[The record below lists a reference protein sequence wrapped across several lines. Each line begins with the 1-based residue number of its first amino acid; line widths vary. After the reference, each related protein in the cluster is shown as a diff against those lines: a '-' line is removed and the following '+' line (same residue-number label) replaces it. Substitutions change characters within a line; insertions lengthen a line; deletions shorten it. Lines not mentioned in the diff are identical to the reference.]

1 MAKIKSGILSKVQ
14 GKVAGVVG
22 ATWKGQNYLRELVK
36 PGNPNTPAQ
45 QLQRGKM
52 SVAVKASRTFLAP
65 VLTRFVS
72 KFVKNMSAYNWF
84 VKQNIAS
91 AASEDSKIKDLMLS
105 FGSMTPPSFIADDVS
120 LQGLGLNVENLV
132 APAVPAGHQCLA
144 IIGICTPD
152 AETSSYAIKAASLS
166 PTKTTVTAP
175 LSLEFTGEIF
185 ITVFFADV
193 TDYGT
198 ASQKVWAVSNSA
210 TLKFT
215 VV

>member
-84 VKQNIAS
+84 VKQNIGT
-91 AASEDSKIKDLMLS
+91 AASPSTDIRDLMLS
-105 FGSMTPPSFIADDVS
+105 FGTMTPPVVNPADMDNDIS
-120 LQGLGLNVENLV
+120 DINFRNLV
-132 APAVPAGHQCLA
+132 APAVPAGHTCHF
-144 IIGICTPD
+144 IGGVCMKD
-152 AETSSYAIKAASLS
+152 ASKSGYMVSASLPPGAMAVQAVPCS
-166 PTKTTVTAP
+166 PEANEEYFV
-175 LSLEFTGEIF
+175 SG
-185 ITVFFADV
+185 FFADV
-193 TDYGT
+193 TDFGT
-198 ASQKVWAVSNSA
+198 ASEKVWAISNSS
-210 TLKFT
+210 TGVFT
-215 VV
+215 AV

>member
-65 VLTRFVS
+65 VLSPFVG

-84 VKQNIAS
+84 VKQNIAN

-120 LQGLGLNVENLV
+120 LQGLGLNIENLV
-132 APAVPAGHQCLA
+132 APAVPAGHKCLA

-152 AETSSYAIKAASLS
+152 AETSSYAIKEASIA
-166 PTKTTVTAP
+166 PVKTTVTAP
-175 LSLEFTGEIF
+175 LVLEFEGEIF

-210 TLKFT
+210 TLKHT
-215 VV
+215 V

>member
-84 VKQNIAS
+84 VKQNIGT
-91 AASEDSKIKDLMLS
+91 AASPSTDIKDLMLS
-105 FGSMTPPSFIADDVS
+105 FGTMTPPVVIGDDMDNDVS
-120 LQGLGLNVENLV
+120 SINFRNLE
-132 APAVPAGHQCLA
+132 APAVPAGHTCHFV
-144 IIGICTPD
+144 GGVCTPD
-152 AETSSYAIKAASLS
+152 AKKSGYFISPSLPAGAMAPQAVPCS
-166 PTKTTVTAP
+166 PEANDVF
-175 LSLEFTGEIF
+175 LVSG
-185 ITVFFADV
+185 FFADV
-193 TDYGT
+193 TDFGT
-198 ASQKVWAVSNSA
+198 ANEKVWAISNSS
-210 TLKFT
+210 TDEFT
-215 VV
+215 VA

>member
-45 QLQRGKM
+45 QLPRGKM

-65 VLTRFVS
+65 VLSPFVG

-84 VKQNIAS
+84 VKQNIATS
-91 AASEDSKIKDLMLS
+91 ASEDTKIKDLMLS
-105 FGSMTPPSFIADDVS
+105 FGSMAPPSFIADDVS
-120 LQGLGLNVENLV
+120 LQGAGINVENLV

-144 IIGICTPD
+144 VIGICTPD

-166 PTKTTVTAP
+166 PTTTTVTAP
-175 LSLEFTGEIF
+175 LALEFTGEIF

>member
-84 VKQNIAS
+84 VKQNIADS
-91 AASEDSKIKDLMLS
+91 ASQTTDIKDLMLS
-105 FGSMTPPSFIADDVS
+105 FGSMTPPVVIGDDMDNEVS
-120 LQGLGLNVENLV
+120 GINFRNLV
-132 APAVPAGHQCLA
+132 APAVPAGHTCHFV
-144 IIGICTPD
+144 GGVCKKD
-152 AETSSYAIKAASLS
+152 ASKSGYMVSPSLQPGAMAPQKVLCS
-166 PTKTTVTAP
+166 P
-175 LSLEFTGEIF
+175 EHGEKYL
-185 ITVFFADV
+185 VSGFFADV
-193 TDYGT
+193 TDFGT
-198 ASQKVWAVSNSA
+198 ASEKVWAVSNSS
-210 TLKFT
+210 TDEFT
-215 VV
+215 AG

>member
-65 VLTRFVS
+65 VLSPFVG
-72 KFVKNMSAYNWF
+72 KLVKNMSAYNWF

-91 AASEDSKIKDLMLS
+91 AASEDTKIKDLMLS
-105 FGSMTPPSFIADDVS
+105 FGSMTPPSFIADDIS
-120 LQGLGLNVENLV
+120 LQGQGLNVEGLL
-132 APAVPAGHQCLA
+132 APAVPAGHKCMA

-152 AETSSYAIKAASLS
+152 AETSSYAIKEASIRPLN
-166 PTKTTVTAP
+166 TTVTAP
-175 LSLEFTGEIF
+175 LVLEFTGEIF
-185 ITVFFADV
+185 VTVFFADV

-198 ASQKVWAVSNSA
+198 ASQKVWGISNSA
-210 TLKFT
+210 TLKYT

>member
-65 VLTRFVS
+65 VLSPFVG

-84 VKQNIAS
+84 VKQNIATS
-91 AASEDSKIKDLMLS
+91 ASADTEIKDLMLS

-120 LQGLGLNVENLV
+120 LQGAGLNVENLV

-144 IIGICTPD
+144 IIGVCTPD

-175 LSLEFTGEIF
+175 LALEFTGEIF

-215 VV
+215 AV

>member
-65 VLTRFVS
+65 VLSPFVG

-84 VKQNIAS
+84 VKQNIATS
-91 AASEDSKIKDLMLS
+91 ASENTEIKDLMLS

-120 LQGLGLNVENLV
+120 LQGAGINVENLV

-144 IIGICTPD
+144 VIGICTPD

-166 PTKTTVTAP
+166 PTTTTVTAP
-175 LSLEFTGEIF
+175 LALEFTGEIF

>member
-84 VKQNIAS
+84 VKQNIADS
-91 AASEDSKIKDLMLS
+91 ASASTDIKDLQLS
-105 FGSMTPPSFIADDVS
+105 FGSMTPPVVIADDMDNEINS
-120 LQGLGLNVENLV
+120 INFRNLV
-132 APAVPAGHQCLA
+132 APAVPAGHTCHF
-144 IIGICTPD
+144 IGGVCKKD
-152 AETSSYAIKAASLS
+152 ASKSGYMISASL
-166 PTKTTVTAP
+166 PAGAMAP
-175 LSLEFTGEIF
+175 QKVPGTPEAGEEYL
-185 ITVFFADV
+185 VSGFFADV

-198 ASQKVWAVSNSA
+198 ANEKVWAISNSS
-210 TLKFT
+210 TDVFT
-215 VV
+215 AA

>member
-65 VLTRFVS
+65 VLSPFVG

-105 FGSMTPPSFIADDVS
+105 FGSMTPPSFVADDVS
-120 LQGLGLNVENLV
+120 LVGTGMNVENLV
-132 APAVPAGHQCLA
+132 APAVPAGHKCMA

-152 AETSSYAIKAASLS
+152 AATSSYAIKEASLS
-166 PTKTTVTAP
+166 PLATTVTAP
-175 LSLEFTGEIF
+175 LVLEFTGEIF

-210 TLKFT
+210 TLKYT

>member
-65 VLTRFVS
+65 VLSPFVG

-84 VKQNIAS
+84 VKQNIAN
-91 AASEDSKIKDLMLS
+91 ATSEDSKIKDLMLS
-105 FGSMTPPSFIADDVS
+105 FGSLTPPAFIAGDVS

-132 APAVPAGHQCLA
+132 APAVPAGHKCLA
-144 IIGICTPD
+144 IVGICTPD
-152 AETSSYAIKAASLS
+152 AETSSYAIKEASIA
-166 PTKTTVTAP
+166 PVKTTVTAP
-175 LSLEFTGEIF
+175 LFLEFEGEIF

-198 ASQKVWAVSNSA
+198 ASQKVWAISNSA
-210 TLKFT
+210 TLKYT
-215 VV
+215 V

>member
-22 ATWKGQNYLRELVK
+22 ATWKGKNYLRELVK

-91 AASEDSKIKDLMLS
+91 AASPSTDIKDLMLS
-105 FGSMTPPSFIADDVS
+105 FGTMTPPVIIGGDMDNDVD
-120 LQGLGLNVENLV
+120 GINFRNLV
-132 APAVPAGHQCLA
+132 APAVPAGHTCHFIA
-144 IIGICTPD
+144 GVCKPD
-152 AETSSYAIKAASLS
+152 ASKSGYMISESLTAGAMAPQKVPLS
-166 PTKTTVTAP
+166 PVA
-175 LSLEFTGEIF
+175 LEKYLVSG
-185 ITVFFADV
+185 FFADV

-198 ASQKVWAVSNSA
+198 ANEKVWAISNSS
-210 TLKFT
+210 TDEFT
-215 VV
+215 AA

>member
-175 LSLEFTGEIF
+175 LALEFTGEIF
-185 ITVFFADV
+185 STVFFADV

>member
-84 VKQNIAS
+84 VKQNIGT
-91 AASEDSKIKDLMLS
+91 AASPSTDIRDLMLS
-105 FGSMTPPSFIADDVS
+105 FGSVTPPIVIGADMDND
-120 LQGLGLNVENLV
+120 LGAINFRNLV
-132 APAVPAGHQCLA
+132 APAVPSGHTCHFIGGVCMKNASKSGYMVSPALTAGA
-144 IIGICTPD
+144 
-152 AETSSYAIKAASLS
+152 
-166 PTKTTVTAP
+166 VAP
-175 LSLEFTGEIF
+175 QAVPVALENGE
-185 ITVFFADV
+185 VYLVSGFFADV
-193 TDYGT
+193 TDFGL
-198 ASQKVWAVSNSA
+198 ASEKVWAISNTS
-210 TLKFT
+210 TDVFT
-215 VV
+215 AA

>member
-65 VLTRFVS
+65 VLSPFVG

-84 VKQNIAS
+84 VKQNIAN

-105 FGSMTPPSFIADDVS
+105 FGSLTPPSFIADDVS
-120 LQGLGLNVENLV
+120 LQGLGLNVENLT
-132 APAVPAGHQCLA
+132 APAVPAGHKCMA

-152 AETSSYAIKAASLS
+152 ADISSYAIKEASLA
-166 PTKTTVTAP
+166 PVKTTVTAP
-175 LSLEFTGEIF
+175 LVLEFEGEIF

-215 VV
+215 A

>member
-84 VKQNIAS
+84 VKQNIGE
-91 AASEDSKIKDLMLS
+91 AASSNTKIKSLMVS
-105 FGSMTPPSFIADDVS
+105 FGSMTPPIVIGDDMD
-120 LQGLGLNVENLV
+120 NDTTDINFRNLV
-132 APAVPAGHQCLA
+132 APAVPAGHTCHF
-144 IIGICTPD
+144 IGCVCTKD
-152 AETSSYAIKAASLS
+152 AKKSGYMVSNALQPGAMAVQSVTCS
-166 PTKTTVTAP
+166 PEA
-175 LSLEFTGEIF
+175 GEEYF
-185 ITVFFADV
+185 VSGFFADV
-193 TDYGT
+193 TDFEL
-198 ASQKVWAVSNSA
+198 ASEKVWAISNSSVSE
-210 TLKFT
+210 FT
-215 VV
+215 AA

>member
-36 PGNPNTPAQ
+36 PGNPKTPAQ

-84 VKQNIAS
+84 VKQNIAA
-91 AASEDSKIKDLMLS
+91 AASPSTDIKDLMLS
-105 FGSMTPPSFIADDVS
+105 FGSMTPPIVIGDDMDNDS
-120 LQGLGLNVENLV
+120 GAINFRNLV
-132 APAVPAGHQCLA
+132 APAVPAGHTCHF
-144 IIGICTPD
+144 IGAVCMKN
-152 AETSSYAIKAASLS
+152 ALKSGYMVSASLPSGAMS
-166 PTKTTVTAP
+166 PQAVPVA
-175 LSLEFTGEIF
+175 LEDGEAYL
-185 ITVFFADV
+185 VSGFFADV
-193 TDYGT
+193 TDFGL
-198 ASQKVWAVSNSA
+198 ASEKVWAISNTS
-210 TLKFT
+210 TDVFT
-215 VV
+215 AA

>member
-65 VLTRFVS
+65 VLSPFVG

-84 VKQNIAS
+84 VKQNIATS
-91 AASEDSKIKDLMLS
+91 DSEDTEIKDLMLS
-105 FGSMTPPSFIADDVS
+105 FGSMTPPTFIADDVS
-120 LQGLGLNVENLV
+120 LQGTGLNVENLA

-152 AETSSYAIKAASLS
+152 AETSSYAIKVASLS
-166 PTKTTVTAP
+166 PAKTTVTAP
-175 LSLEFTGEIF
+175 LTLEFTGKIF

>member
-65 VLTRFVS
+65 VLSPFVG

-91 AASEDSKIKDLMLS
+91 AESADHNIKSLMLS
-105 FGSMTPPSFIADDVS
+105 FGSMTAPTFIADDCS
-120 LQGLGLNVENLV
+120 LTNNKLQVENVV
-132 APAVPAGHQCLA
+132 APAVPAGHTCHA
-144 IIGICTPD
+144 VIGICTPN
-152 AETSSYAIKAASLS
+152 AETSSYAIVPATGGAEVTNL
-166 PTKTTVTAP
+166 KTDLVN
-175 LSLEFTGEIF
+175 EFTGNIF
-185 ITVFFADV
+185 VSVFFVDA
-193 TDYGT
+193 TEFGT
-198 ASQKVWAVSNSA
+198 SSQKVWAISNTCSILL
-210 TLKFT
+210 TLA
-215 VV
+215 

>member
-22 ATWKGQNYLRELVK
+22 ATWKGKNYLRELVK

-91 AASEDSKIKDLMLS
+91 AEAEGHGIKSLMLS
-105 FGSMTPPSFIADDVS
+105 FGTMTAPSFTASQLS
-120 LQGLGLNVENLV
+120 LTNNKMQVDGVI
-132 APAVPAGHQCLA
+132 APAVPAGHTCHA
-144 IIGICTPD
+144 VIGICTPD
-152 AETSSYAIKAASLS
+152 STTSSYAIVPATAGQVVPNL
-166 PTKTTVTAP
+166 KTD
-175 LSLEFTGEIF
+175 LGNEFTGKIF
-185 ITVFFADV
+185 VSVFFVDASEF
-193 TDYGT
+193 GT
-198 ASQKVWAVSNSA
+198 SSEKVWAISNTCSVLHTIA
-210 TLKFT
+210 
-215 VV
+215 

>member
-65 VLTRFVS
+65 VLTPYLS

-84 VKQNIAS
+84 VKQNIADS
-91 AASEDSKIKDLMLS
+91 ASPSTDIKNLMLS
-105 FGSMTPPSFIADDVS
+105 FGSMTPPFIDVDQVDNDS
-120 LQGLGLNVENLV
+120 SSITVRDLV
-132 APAVPAGHQCLA
+132 APAVPANHEIVLVVGVCMKNAAKSGYLVTKLLA
-144 IIGICTPD
+144 PGNVTPQSVPCT
-152 AETSSYAIKAASLS
+152 AEA
-166 PTKTTVTAP
+166 
-175 LSLEFTGEIF
+175 LEEYF
-185 ITVFFADV
+185 VSAFFADV
-193 TDYGT
+193 TDFGT
-198 ASQKVWAVSNSA
+198 ASQKVWAVSNSH
-210 TLKFT
+210 TVSFT
-215 VV
+215 AS

>member
-65 VLTRFVS
+65 VLSPFVG

-84 VKQNIAS
+84 VKQNIAN

-105 FGSMTPPSFIADDVS
+105 FGSLTPPSFVADNIS
-120 LQGLGLNVENLV
+120 LQGVGLNIENLV

-152 AETSSYAIKAASLS
+152 AETSSYAIKVASVA
-166 PTKTTVTAP
+166 PVKTTVTAP
-175 LSLEFTGEIF
+175 LILEFEGEIF

-210 TLKFT
+210 TLKYT
-215 VV
+215 V

>member
-65 VLTRFVS
+65 VLTRFLS

-84 VKQNIAS
+84 VKQNIAD
-91 AASEDSKIKDLMLS
+91 AASPSTDIKDLMLS
-105 FGSMTPPSFIADDVS
+105 FGTMTPPVVIGGDMDNDVD
-120 LQGLGLNVENLV
+120 GINFRDLV
-132 APAVPAGHQCLA
+132 APAVPAGHTCHF
-144 IIGICTPD
+144 IGGVCKKD
-152 AETSSYAIKAASLS
+152 ASKSGYMISPSLPAGPMAPQKVPCS
-166 PTKTTVTAP
+166 PEA
-175 LSLEFTGEIF
+175 LEEFLVSG
-185 ITVFFADV
+185 FFADV
-193 TDYGT
+193 TDFGT
-198 ASQKVWAVSNSA
+198 ANEKVWAISNSS
-210 TLKFT
+210 TDEFT
-215 VV
+215 AA

>member
-65 VLTRFVS
+65 VLSPFVG

-84 VKQNIAS
+84 VKQNIATS
-91 AASEDSKIKDLMLS
+91 ASESTDIKDLMLS
-105 FGSMTPPSFIADDVS
+105 FGSMTPPSLDVS
-120 LQGLGLNVENLV
+120 NCSIASGGLHVEGITV
-132 APAVPAGHQCLA
+132 PAVPAGHKCYA
-144 IIGICTPD
+144 VMGICTPD
-152 AETSSYAIKAASLS
+152 AETSSYSITEKPAGALVGSIVSA
-166 PTKTTVTAP
+166 

-185 ITVFFADV
+185 VTVFFADV

-198 ASQKVWAVSNSA
+198 SSQKVWAVSNSA
-210 TLKFT
+210 TVKFT
-215 VV
+215 AT

>member
-65 VLTRFVS
+65 VLSPFVG

-91 AASEDSKIKDLMLS
+91 GESEVRDIKDLMLS
-105 FGSMTPPSFIADDVS
+105 FGSMTPPSFVADDVI
-120 LQGLGLNVENLV
+120 LAGQGLNVENLV
-132 APAVPAGHQCLA
+132 APAVPFGHKCLA

-152 AETSSYAIKAASLS
+152 AKTSSYAIKEASAS
-166 PTKTTVTAP
+166 PTTTTVTAP
-175 LSLEFTGEIF
+175 LELEFTGEIF
-185 ITVFFADV
+185 VTVFFADV
-193 TDYGT
+193 TDYEG
-198 ASQKVWAVSNSA
+198 SNQKVWAISNSA

-215 VV
+215 AV

>member
-65 VLTRFVS
+65 VLSPFVG

-105 FGSMTPPSFIADDVS
+105 FGSMTPPSFVADDIS
-120 LQGLGLNVENLV
+120 MAGQGLNVENLV

-144 IIGICTPD
+144 VIGICTPD
-152 AETSSYAIKAASLS
+152 AETSSYAIKAASLA

-175 LSLEFTGEIF
+175 LVLEFEGEIF
-185 ITVFFADV
+185 VTVFFADV

-210 TLKFT
+210 TLKYT
-215 VV
+215 V